1 MMPPPVRIRSEL
13 PSGDPSLLNR
23 IAWARRWTDR
33 TASIQNA
40 HAARRTAVSGT
51 GRRSRA
57 EQGMAARTLGWQA
70 YWKGDLDGAMSNCL
84 SAETFLPETEFLE
97 TRASIY
103 AILGLVHF
111 SRNRADLAGC
121 ALDRGFWLLRETLDT
136 AAPEALTDLL
146 LARATLQ
153 RHSGER
159 ARSGITIGRATEL
172 AVAEQTS
179 YVSYCT
185 AAWLLSDGD
194 IEEAQK
200 HADEGLKLAETQGN
214 LIMLPYLHGLLG
226 TCESSMARVDT
237 AGLHFS
243 KGLSIAEA
251 EEDKRATIYLLRE
264 SAVMEKE
271 CGNTAEATGLLMQAA
286 TLAKTTGFDFER
298 KRVALRLAELYE
310 EAGDYKRSVEQHNL
324 AWRLQSETR
333 LR

>member
-1 MMPPPVRIRSEL
+1 MPPPVRIKSEL

-33 TASIQNA
+33 QASIQNA
-40 HAARRTAVSGT
+40 NAARRTAVSGT

-84 SAETFLPETEFLE
+84 SAETFLPEAEYLE
-97 TRASIY
+97 ARASIY

-111 SRNRADLAGC
+111 ARNRADLAGC
-121 ALDRGFWLLRETLDT
+121 ALDRGFWLLRETPDKS
-136 AAPEALTDLL
+136 APEALTDLL

-194 IEEAQK
+194 LEEAHR
-200 HADEGLKLAETQGN
+200 HASDGLKLATTQSN
-214 LIMLPYLHGLLG
+214 IIMLPYLHALLG
-226 TCESSMARVDT
+226 ASEASMARVDT
-237 AGLHFS
+237 AGLHFRE
-243 KGLSIAEA
+243 GLKIAEA
-251 EEDKRATIYLLRE
+251 EGDQRAMIFLLRE
-264 SAVMEKE
+264 SAAMEKN
-271 CGNTAEATGLLMQAA
+271 CGNTAEATDLLM
-286 TLAKTTGFDFER
+286 
-298 KRVALRLAELYE
+298 
-310 EAGDYKRSVEQHNL
+310 
-324 AWRLQSETR
+324 
-333 LR
+333 